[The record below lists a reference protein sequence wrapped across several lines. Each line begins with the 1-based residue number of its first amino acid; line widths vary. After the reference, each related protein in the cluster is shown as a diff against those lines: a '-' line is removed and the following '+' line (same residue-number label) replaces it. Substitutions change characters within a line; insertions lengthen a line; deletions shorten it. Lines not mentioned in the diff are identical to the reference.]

1 MWSSLFGGGDAQKE
15 PTTAEE
21 EKPAGEQISNFFQGM
36 GNNIGSFFQGVANP
50 EAAGD
55 NSDAAAAGQA
65 VANWFSDVGTSMN
78 NLWSKATT
86 PAEDKEQFAYVKH
99 FGELPPTCLKPVVK
113 QYVEQNLKDE
123 LFEDEWEVFQEMKKS
138 PAAEGYSDRF
148 IMACLF
154 ARKLDIKRT
163 EEMLNHNKAWRIEN
177 GFAQIPSFEALN
189 MKLVEEGK
197 FALKCPGARGKNGEG
212 IIYVKMG
219 NMYPSK
225 WGEEFIDLCVQMT
238 VWNGMR
244 GGLWETMDYFRNG
257 IMMIADLSDM
267 SWDNVDMTLQ
277 QRMSSALLDNFPMRT
292 CKIMILHPPWILNA
306 FLGGLR
312 LVIKKK
318 VMDRVYVVD
327 KPEDLLEHVER
338 DSLLKEY
345 GGELEYSIRDWCNF
359 IEEQSAKE
367 GNREEKKSSSS
378 SSSV

>member
-1 MWSSLFGGGDAQKE
+1 
-15 PTTAEE
+15 
-21 EKPAGEQISNFFQGM
+21 
-36 GNNIGSFFQGVANP
+36 
-50 EAAGD
+50 
-55 NSDAAAAGQA
+55 
-65 VANWFSDVGTSMN
+65 
-78 NLWSKATT
+78 
-86 PAEDKEQFAYVKH
+86 
-99 FGELPPTCLKPVVK
+99 
-113 QYVEQNLKDE
+113 
-123 LFEDEWEVFQEMKKS
+123 LFEDEWETFQELKKT

-148 IMACLF
+148 LMACLF

-163 EEMLNHNKAWRIEN
+163 EEMLTHNKAWREEN
-177 GFAQIPSFEALN
+177 GFSQIPSFDSLN
-189 MKLVEEGK
+189 KKLVEEGK

-219 NMYPSK
+219 NMYPTK
-225 WGEEFIDLCVQMT
+225 WGEDFIDLCIQMT

-257 IMMIADLSDM
+257 IMMVADLSDM
-267 SWDNVDMTLQ
+267 SWDNVDMSLQ

-327 KPEDLLEHVER
+327 KPEDLLDHIEK

-345 GGELEYSIRDWCNF
+345 GGELDYSVGDWYHF
-359 IEEQSAKE
+359 IDEQEARESNK
-367 GNREEKKSSSS
+367 EEKKSSSS